1 MTLNRREARHEY
13 TRGAEVMRH
22 EFSMYFSALFFSF
35 MIALIA
41 GMGTSV
47 FVFNALLER
56 NEGQIILKRIAAKY
70 HVATNK
76 PDAPVLVELRV
87 GSGTKNYEMPSQVF
101 LDKTAGEWASISTKF
116 WWTILISVISAI
128 ALFLITNRAWR
139 GFGKQ
144 VGIDEVVR
152 GTVFA
157 DPAAIRK
164 ELAQAGRASDIAF
177 AGVPL
182 EKGKEVLNTMISGA
196 IGTGKSVAIA
206 EALFAIRAAR
216 SRAII
221 YDPTGEYIERFYRSG
236 RDIILNPFDVR
247 SPAWKPWNEVRKP
260 YDYAN
265 MAQSLIP
272 VMNTKEPFWE
282 EGAQAVLED
291 VMSRLAK
298 ANEPTNRRLIEVVNI
313 LSLSEIRELVEKL
326 PGAVY
331 MDPEA
336 GKTALGIRMSVV
348 RAARALR
355 FMGDGDPETQFSI
368 RDWVHGSDQDSWLFL
383 SAREDMLAT
392 VRPLITAWFDTALRA
407 IMTLPPDRDRL
418 MWNVIDELASLNK
431 INTMKEAT
439 TRARKYGLASI
450 LGYQNIAQMREI
462 YGANDAQTIVSM
474 CQNTLTLRV
483 PDFQTAEY
491 IAKNL
496 GSQEIFERDE
506 NISFGS
512 DPQRDGVTISTKR
525 ADRDLVKPSEIQG
538 LPDLTGYMRLAG
550 RNDVMKVAF
559 AYRQYPPI
567 ARAFEEKQVTSYDL
581 DE

>member
-76 PDAPVLVELRV
+76 PDAPVLVELKV
-87 GSGTKNYEMPSQVF
+87 GSGTKNYELPSQVF
-101 LDKTAGEWASISTKF
+101 LDKTAVEWASISTKF
-116 WWTILISVISAI
+116 WWTILISVICAI

-157 DPAAIRK
+157 DPAVIKR

-206 EALFAIRAAR
+206 EALFAIRAVR

-355 FMGDGDPETQFSI
+355 FMGDGDPENQFSI
-368 RDWVHGSDQDSWLFL
+368 RDWVHGPDQDSWLFL

-407 IMTLPPDRDRL
+407 IMTLPPDRNRL

-512 DPQRDGVTISTKR
+512 DPQRDGVTISTKC

-559 AYRQYPPI
+559 AYRQYPHI
-567 ARAFEEKQVTSYDL
+567 AKAFEEKQVTSYDL